1 MRRWKKVSDEE
12 VREILTKLQREGRI
26 ENFGCWKELKRRYGE
41 NVKHKMGVGWYKLV
55 PVGQTMTEYLLVL
68 FIMTAAL
75 AFSTVSF
82 RRDLRN
88 FVQRASGG
96 ITLDWGSS
104 K

>member
-1 MRRWKKVSDEE
+1 M
-12 VREILTKLQREGRI
+12 
-26 ENFGCWKELKRRYGE
+26 KR
-41 NVKHKMGVGWYKLV
+41 
-55 PVGQTMTEYLLVL
+55 GQTMTEYLLVL

-96 ITLDWGSS
+96 ITIDWGSS